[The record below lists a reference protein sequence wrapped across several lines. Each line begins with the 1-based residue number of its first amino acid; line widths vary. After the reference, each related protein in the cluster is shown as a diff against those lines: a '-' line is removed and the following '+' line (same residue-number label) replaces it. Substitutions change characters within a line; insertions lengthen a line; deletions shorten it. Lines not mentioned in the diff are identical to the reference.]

1 MSSRLDLWKTLTM
14 MKINFFFNKNIAVIL
29 VSFLLALTPVSSFS
43 FQLDKDPID
52 YDVLFKESL
61 KRGGKLLNLSG
72 KKIGDEGVER
82 LVSSSYLEKVEKVD
96 LRYNEITAVGAELLA
111 KISPLP
117 KLKSLILRHNILGDA
132 GTTALAKS
140 GSFPNLEEMQ
150 LGWTE
155 TRDAGALAFG
165 SSNKFK
171 NLKKLDLRGNYLAN
185 KTKEELKKSLGHL
198 KTLKLF

>member
-1 MSSRLDLWKTLTM
+1 MT
-14 MKINFFFNKNIAVIL
+14 INYFFNKNISITL
-29 VSFLLALTPVSSFS
+29 VSFLLVLTPVNSFS
-43 FQLDKDPID
+43 FQLDKGPID
-52 YDVLFKESL
+52 YDVLFKGSL
-61 KRGGKLLNLSG
+61 KRGGKILNLSG
-72 KKIGDEGVER
+72 KKIGDEGIER
-82 LVSSSYLEKVEKVD
+82 LVSSNYLGKVEKID

-165 SSNKFK
+165 SSDKFK
-171 NLKKLDLRGNYLAN
+171 NLKKLDLRGNFLAN

-198 KTLKLF
+198 KALKLF